1 MIVGVDA
8 RELQGRPTGTGR
20 YLRNLLR
27 HWSRTAPGELIA
39 YFNGPAPDDPV
50 LDDDAIVKRPL
61 GGKPTRGLL
70 WQEWRLPAAVTH
82 DPLDVFFSPAYTCPL
97 RLRVPRVTTVHD
109 LSFFAQ
115 PSDFTPTDGFRRRA
129 LARAS
134 LRVSTAIVAVSAFT
148 RREILTRFP
157 HLEGRVHHVPEGAD
171 DDLPQPPDR
180 HEARARLG
188 MGEGPLLLTVGTIL
202 NRRCLPVLLR
212 SVAGLRHDFPGL
224 RLEVVGDD
232 RTHPPLALPRLVH
245 SLGLEQT
252 VRLRGFVSEAE
263 LADCYAAADVFLFL
277 SEYEGFGLPVLEA
290 MTRGL
295 PVVTT
300 QRPALSELF
309 GEAAI
314 LVDPHDENGLACTVA
329 RILRAPGLA
338 GQLVSRGRA
347 LAASFSWEDTA
358 TQTWRLLGT
367 AAATPR

>member
-27 HWSRTAPGELIA
+27 IWSRTPSAELIA
-39 YFNGPAPDDPV
+39 YFNGPAPEDPV
-50 LDDDAIVKRPL
+50 LEAPLMAKRPL
-61 GGKPTRGLL
+61 GARPTRGLL
-70 WQEWRLPAAVTH
+70 WQEWRLPAAVEA
-82 DPLDVFFSPAYTCPL
+82 DRVQVFFSPAYTCPL
-97 RLRVPRVTTVHD
+97 RVSAPRVTAVHD
-109 LSFFAQ
+109 LSFFGQ
-115 PSDFTPTDGFRRRA
+115 PSDFTPLDGIRRRA

-134 LRVSTAIVAVSAFT
+134 LGASAAVLACSEFT

-157 HLEGRVHHVPEGAD
+157 QLAGRVHHVPLGTD
-171 DDLPQPPDR
+171 DDLPEPTDR
-180 HEARARLG
+180 EQARVRLG
-188 MGEGPLLLTVGTIL
+188 VSSGPILLTVGTIL

-212 SVAGLRHDFPGL
+212 AVGRLRHDFPGL

-232 RTHPPLALPRLVH
+232 RTHPPLAIPRVVH
-245 SLGLEQT
+245 GLGLDQT

-263 LADCYAAADVFLFL
+263 LADCYAAADAFVFL

-290 MTRGL
+290 MSRGL

-314 LVDPHDENGLACTVA
+314 LVDPHDEIGLAWTVA

-338 GQLVSRGRA
+338 GQLVARGRA
-347 LAASFSWEDTA
+347 LAASFSWETTA
-358 TQTWRLLGT
+358 RQTWQLL
-367 AAATPR
+367 AAAAKPL

>member
-27 HWSRTAPGELIA
+27 LWGRAAEGELIA

-50 LDDDAIVKRPL
+50 LDEAAIVKRPL
-61 GGKPTRGLL
+61 GGKPTRGLV
-70 WQEWRLPAAVTH
+70 WQEWRLPAAVA
-82 DPLDVFFSPAYTCPL
+82 DDRVDVFFSPAYNCPL

-115 PSDFTPTDGFRRRA
+115 PSDFTPTDGMRRRA
-129 LARAS
+129 LARATF
-134 LRVSTAIVAVSAFT
+134 RVSTAIAAVSEFT

-171 DDLPQPPDR
+171 DDLPAPPDR
-180 HEARARLG
+180 QAARARLG
-188 MGEGPLLLTVGTIL
+188 MCEGPLLLTVGTIL

-212 SVAGLRHDFPGL
+212 SVLRLRHDFPGL

-245 SLGLEQT
+245 SLGLEGS
-252 VRLRGFVSEAE
+252 VRLRGFVSEDE
-263 LADCYAAADVFLFL
+263 LADCYAAADVFVFL

-290 MTRGL
+290 MTRAL
-295 PVVTT
+295 PVVTS

-314 LVDPHDENGLACTVA
+314 LVDPHDETGLAWTVA
-329 RILRAPGLA
+329 RILHAPGLA

-347 LAASFSWEDTA
+347 LSARFSWEDTA
-358 TQTWRLLGT
+358 KQTWQLLAT
-367 AAATPR
+367 AARTSP